1 MERLRKI
8 KMQKLVSVIIPC
20 FNAERWIAE
29 TIDSCL
35 KQTYPHIE
43 IIVIDD
49 CSTDNSVE
57 IIKSY
62 GDKIIWERLPE
73 NKGGCYARNRGFAL
87 SKGEYIQFLDADD
100 FILPKKIE
108 RQINFLEETGAD
120 VVYGDWRFQGHQ
132 SNGVILLDKIE
143 NPGKQKD
150 ILQSLIENW
159 WTAVASLLY
168 KRAIVEKSGGW
179 DENFLAAQDRD
190 FFISAVMAGAKV
202 VYQPGCYSIYRR
214 YGKGTVSTASK
225 PRWVENH
232 CKVLQKVE
240 KKLLQQYQQ
249 KIPTNYRRALA
260 HGYFELARDYMY
272 IDYSEY
278 LRFLNKSLALCPDFK
293 RKTKRKMYKL
303 VQDMVGFRFCEQ
315 CAHRILLTKAFLD
328 ARVNYRKS
336 KKSRLNTSLDCASAD
351 NCVV

>member
-1 MERLRKI
+1 
-8 KMQKLVSVIIPC
+8 MQKLVSVIIPC

-35 KQTYPHIE
+35 KQTYPYIE

-49 CSTDNSVE
+49 CSTDNSLE

-62 GDKIIWERLPE
+62 GDKVIWERLTE

-100 FILPKKIE
+100 FILPEKIE
-108 RQINFLEETGAD
+108 RQINYLEETGAD
-120 VVYGDWRFQGHQ
+120 AIYGDWRFQGHQ
-132 SNGVILLDKIE
+132 SNGVIFLEQVEK
-143 NPGKQKD
+143 PGKQTD

-168 KRAIVEKSGGW
+168 TRTAVEKSGGW
-179 DENFLAAQDRD
+179 DEDFSAAQDRD
-190 FFISAVMAGAKV
+190 FFISVIMAGAKV

-214 YGKGTVSTASK
+214 YGSVTVSTVSK
-225 PRWVENH
+225 QRWVENH
-232 CKVLQKVE
+232 CKVLKKVE

-249 KIPTNYRRALA
+249 KIPINYRRALA

-272 IDYSEY
+272 IDYPEY
-278 LRFLNKSLALCPDFK
+278 LRLSQKSLTLCPDFK
-293 RKTKRKMYKL
+293 RKTKKRMYKL
-303 VQDMVGFRFCEQ
+303 VQDICGFRLCEQ
-315 CAHRILLTKAFLD
+315 IVSRALLLKAYLDSKINPRI
-328 ARVNYRKS
+328 S
-336 KKSRLNTSLDCASAD
+336 KFNS
-351 NCVV
+351 

>member
-1 MERLRKI
+1 
-8 KMQKLVSVIIPC
+8 MQKLVSVIIPC

-49 CSTDNSVE
+49 FSTDNSME

-62 GDKIIWERLPE
+62 GDKITWERLSE

-100 FILPKKIE
+100 LILPEKIE

-120 VVYGDWRFQGHQ
+120 AVYGDWRFQGHQ
-132 SNGVILLDKIE
+132 SNGVVFLEQVEK
-143 NPGKQKD
+143 PGKQAD

-159 WTAVASLLY
+159 WTAVASLFY
-168 KRAIVEKSGGW
+168 RRTAVEKSGGW
-179 DENFLAAQDRD
+179 DENFSAAQDRD
-190 FFISAVMAGAKV
+190 FFISTIMAGAKV

-214 YGKGTVSTASK
+214 YGSVTVSTASK
-225 PRWVENH
+225 QRWVENH
-232 CKVLQKVE
+232 CKVLEKVE

-249 KIPTNYRRALA
+249 KIPINYRRALA

-278 LRFLNKSLALCPDFK
+278 LRFSQKSLTLCPDFK
-293 RKTKRKMYKL
+293 RKTKKPMYRL
-303 VQDMVGFRFCEQ
+303 VQDICGFRLCEQ
-315 CAHRILLTKAFLD
+315 FVSRVLLLKAYLD
-328 ARVNYRKS
+328 YKINPRTS
-336 KKSRLNTSLDCASAD
+336 KFNS
-351 NCVV
+351 

>member
-1 MERLRKI
+1 MTNFSKI

-29 TIDSCL
+29 AIDSCL
-35 KQTYPHIE
+35 NQTYAHIE

-49 CSTDNSVE
+49 CSTDKSME

-62 GDKIIWERLPE
+62 GDKIIWERLSE
-73 NKGGCYARNRGFAL
+73 NKGGSYARNRGFAL

-100 FILPKKIE
+100 FILPEKIE

-120 VVYGDWRFQGHQ
+120 AVYGDWRYQGHQ
-132 SNGVILLDKIE
+132 SNGVVFLDQIE
-143 NPGKQKD
+143 KPGTQTD

-159 WTAVASLLY
+159 WTAVASLFY
-168 KRAIVEKSGGW
+168 RRTAVEKSGGW
-179 DENFLAAQDRD
+179 DTNFKAGQDRD
-190 FFISAVMAGAKV
+190 FFISVVMSGAKV
-202 VYQPGCYSIYRR
+202 VYQPGCYSVYRR
-214 YGKGTVSTASK
+214 YGSVTVSTASK

-232 CKVLQKVE
+232 CNVLKKVE

-249 KIPTNYRRALA
+249 NIPINYRRALA

-278 LRFLNKSLALCPDFK
+278 LRLVDKSLSLCPDFK
-293 RKTKRKMYKL
+293 RKTHRRFYKL
-303 VQDMVGFRFCEQ
+303 IQDILGFRLCER
-315 CAHRILLTKAFLD
+315 CVHRILLVKSFLD
-328 ARVNYRKS
+328 AKTNHPKS
-336 KKSRLNTSLDCASAD
+336 KKTQQNSSLNCSNVD
-351 NCVV
+351 NCIV

>member
-1 MERLRKI
+1 
-8 KMQKLVSVIIPC
+8 MQKLVSVIIPC
-20 FNAERWIAE
+20 FNVEKWVGEA
-29 TIDSCL
+29 IDSCL

-49 CSTDNSVE
+49 CSTDKSVE

-62 GDKIIWERLPE
+62 GDKIIWESLPE

-100 FILPKKIE
+100 FILPDKIE
-108 RQINFLEETGAD
+108 RQINFLEKTGAD
-120 VVYGDWRFQGHQ
+120 AVYGDWRFQGHQ

-190 FFISAVMAGAKV
+190 FFISVIMAGAKV

-214 YGKGTVSTASK
+214 YGNVTVSTISK
-225 PRWVENH
+225 QRWLENH
-232 CKVLQKVE
+232 CKVLEKVE
-240 KKLLQQYQQ
+240 QKLLQQYQQ
-249 KIPTNYRRALA
+249 NIPINYRRALA
-260 HGYFELARDYMY
+260 DGYFELARDYMY
-272 IDYSEY
+272 MDYPEY
-278 LRFLNKSLALCPDFK
+278 LRLSNKSLTLCPDFK
-293 RKTKRKMYKL
+293 RRTKRPIYKL
-303 VQDMVGFRFCEQ
+303 VQDICGFRLCEQ
-315 CAHRILLTKAFLD
+315 FVRPLLLLKAFID
-328 ARVNYRKS
+328 S
-336 KKSRLNTSLDCASAD
+336 KINPRISKYHS
-351 NCVV
+351 

>member
-1 MERLRKI
+1 
-8 KMQKLVSVIIPC
+8 MQKLVSVIIPC

-132 SNGVILLDKIE
+132 SNGVIFLEQIE
-143 NPGKQKD
+143 KPGEQAD
-150 ILQSLIENW
+150 ILESLIKNW
-159 WTAVASLLY
+159 WTAVASLFY
-168 KRAIVEKSGGW
+168 RRTAVEKSGGW
-179 DENFLAAQDRD
+179 DEDFLAAQDRD
-190 FFISAVMAGAKV
+190 FLISVVMAGAKV

-214 YGKGTVSTASK
+214 YGNVTVSTRSK
-225 PRWVENH
+225 LSWVENH
-232 CKVLQKVE
+232 YKVLQKVE
-240 KKLLQQYQQ
+240 KKLFEKYQH
-249 KIPTNYRRALA
+249 KIPINYCRALA

-272 IDYSEY
+272 IDYPEY
-278 LRFLNKSLALCPDFK
+278 LRFSKKSLTLCPDFK
-293 RKTKRKMYKL
+293 RYTKRPVYKL
-303 VQDMVGFRFCEQ
+303 IQDICGFRVCEK
-315 CAHRILLTKAFLD
+315 IVSSTLLLKAYID
-328 ARVNYRKS
+328 YKINPRTS
-336 KKSRLNTSLDCASAD
+336 KFHS
-351 NCVV
+351 